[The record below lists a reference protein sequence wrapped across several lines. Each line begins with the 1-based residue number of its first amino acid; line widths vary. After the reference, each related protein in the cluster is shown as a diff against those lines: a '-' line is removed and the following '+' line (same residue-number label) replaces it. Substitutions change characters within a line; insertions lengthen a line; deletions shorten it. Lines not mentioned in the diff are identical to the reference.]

1 MPAYRFEALQTDGAL
16 RKGTLEADSIK
27 TARTQLRTQQ
37 LVPLLVEAIASG
49 SVSEAASA
57 LPWWQ
62 RPIGG
67 ARAFSSSGRAVWT
80 RQLAGLVGSGLPVER
95 ALAALSEEADDDK
108 QRHLLAAIRAD
119 INSGSTLGRA
129 LAQFPQEFPA
139 IDRAV
144 IAAGEQSGHLSDVLH
159 QLANDLEDQ
168 QVLRAKLL
176 SASLY
181 PAIVSLVALAI
192 VIFLVTSVVPQV
204 AGVFAGT
211 KRQLPGL
218 TVAMLAISDFVRTW
232 GWFMVLLLAGG
243 VLAFRVAMRQAA
255 LRLRFDAAWL
265 RLPLIGRLARGYNS
279 ARFASTLAMLTAA
292 GVPILKALQAAA
304 DTLSNQALR
313 ADALEALVR
322 VREGAPLGTAL
333 AQNARFPGL
342 LSMFARLGEQTGQLP
357 VMLQRAAQQM
367 SGEVQRRAM
376 ALATVLEPLLI
387 VAMGGMVMLIVLAV
401 LMPIMQL
408 NQWVK

>member
-16 RKGTLEADSIK
+16 RKGTLEADSLK
-27 TARTQLRTQQ
+27 AARTQLRGQQ

-49 SVSEAASA
+49 SASEATRD
-57 LPWWQ
+57 LHWWQ

-67 ARAFSSSGRAVWT
+67 GRAFSGSERAVWT

-144 IAAGEQSGHLSDVLH
+144 IAAGEQSGHLSDVLN

-243 VLAFRVAMRQAA
+243 MLAFRVAMRQAA

-265 RLPLIGRLARGYNS
+265 RLPLIGRLARSYNS

-357 VMLQRAAQQM
+357 VMLQRAATQL

>member
-1 MPAYRFEALQTDGAL
+1 MPAYRFEALQADGAL
-16 RKGTLEADSIK
+16 RKGTLEADSLK
-27 TARTQLRTQQ
+27 TARSQLRSQS
-37 LVPLLVEAIASG
+37 LVPLVVETIPSGAS
-49 SVSEAASA
+49 SEGVQA

-67 ARAFSSSGRAVWT
+67 GRAFDNGQRAIWT

-95 ALAALSEEADDDK
+95 ALAALAEEAEDERKRDVM
-108 QRHLLAAIRAD
+108 AAIRAEVQA
-119 INSGSTLGRA
+119 GSTLGRA
-129 LAQFPQEFPA
+129 LAQYPDEFPA

-144 IAAGEQSGHLSDVLH
+144 IAAGEQSGHLSTVLE
-159 QLANDLEDQ
+159 QLAHDLEDQ
-168 QVLRAKLL
+168 QLLRSKLL

-204 AGVFAGT
+204 AGVFAGSQ
-211 KRQLPGL
+211 RQLPAL
-218 TVAMLAISDFVRTW
+218 TVAMLALSDFVRHW
-232 GWFMVLLLAGG
+232 GWLMLLLLAVG
-243 VLAFRVAMRQAA
+243 VLGFRLAMRQAA

-292 GVPILKALQAAA
+292 GVPILKALQSAA

-322 VREGAPLGTAL
+322 VREGAPLGSAL

-357 VMLQRAAQQM
+357 VMLQRAAQQL

-387 VAMGGMVMLIVLAV
+387 VAMGGLVMLIVLAV

>member
-1 MPAYRFEALQTDGAL
+1 MPAYRFEALQADGAL
-16 RKGTLEADSIK
+16 RKGTLEADSLK
-27 TARTQLRTQQ
+27 TARTQLRMQQ

-49 SVSEAASA
+49 SASEAAHA

-67 ARAFSSSGRAVWT
+67 GRAFSTSERAVWT

-95 ALAALSEEADDDK
+95 ALTALSEEVEDDK

-144 IAAGEQSGHLSDVLH
+144 IAAGEQSGHLSDVLN

-218 TVAMLAISDFVRTW
+218 TVAMLAISDFVRNW
-232 GWFMVLLLAGG
+232 GWFMLLLLAGG
-243 VLAFRVAMRQAA
+243 VLAFRVAMRQEA

-408 NQWVK
+408 NQFIK

>member
-1 MPAYRFEALQTDGAL
+1 MPAYRFEALQADGAT
-16 RKGTLEADSIK
+16 RKGVVEADSLK
-27 TARTQLRTQQ
+27 SARTQLRSQS
-37 LVPLLVEAIASG
+37 LVPLAVEVIAAGTADAPSN
-49 SVSEAASA
+49 

-62 RPIGG
+62 RPVGPS
-67 ARAFSSSGRAVWT
+67 RAFNTSQRAVWT
-80 RQLAGLVGSGLPVER
+80 RQLAGLVSSGLPIER
-95 ALAALSEEADDDK
+95 ALSALAEESEHDK
-108 QRHLLAAIRAD
+108 QRQLMAAIRAEV
-119 INSGSTLGRA
+119 NSGSSLGRA
-129 LAQFPQEFPA
+129 LGQHPGEFPA

-144 IAAGEQSGHLSDVLH
+144 IAAGEESGHLGDVLN

-211 KRQLPGL
+211 KRQLPLL
-218 TVAMLAISDFVRTW
+218 TVAMLALSDFVRAW
-232 GWFMVLLLAGG
+232 GWLVLLAMASGAFGFRWGLKQT
-243 VLAFRVAMRQAA
+243 AFR
-255 LRLRFDAAWL
+255 LKFDAAWL

-357 VMLQRAAQQM
+357 VMLQRAATQL
-367 SGEVQRRAM
+367 SSEVQRRAM

-387 VAMGGMVMLIVLAV
+387 VGMGGMVMLIVLAV
-401 LMPIMQL
+401 LMPIMEL

>member
-16 RKGTLEADSIK
+16 RKGTLEADSLK
-27 TARTQLRTQQ
+27 AARTQLRGQQ

-49 SVSEAASA
+49 SASEATRD

-67 ARAFSSSGRAVWT
+67 GRAFSTSERAVWT

-108 QRHLLAAIRAD
+108 QRLLLAAIRAD

-144 IAAGEQSGHLSDVLH
+144 IAAGEQSGHLSDVLN

-232 GWFMVLLLAGG
+232 GWFMLLSLAGG

-357 VMLQRAAQQM
+357 VMLQRAATQL

>member
-1 MPAYRFEALQTDGAL
+1 MPAYRFEALQADGAL
-16 RKGTLEADSIK
+16 RKGTLEADSLK

-37 LVPLLVEAIASG
+37 LVPLLVEALASG
-49 SVSEAASA
+49 AAKEVVSD

-67 ARAFSSSGRAVWT
+67 GRAFSTSERAVWT

-95 ALAALSEEADDDK
+95 ALAALSEEVEDEK

-144 IAAGEQSGHLSDVLH
+144 IAAGEQSGHLSDVLN

-218 TVAMLAISDFVRTW
+218 TVAMLAISDFVRHW
-232 GWFMVLLLAGG
+232 GWFMLLMLAGG
-243 VLAFRVAMRQAA
+243 ALAFRVAMRQAA

>member
-1 MPAYRFEALQTDGAL
+1 MPAYRFEALQADGAL
-16 RKGTLEADSIK
+16 RKGTLEADSLK
-27 TARTQLRTQQ
+27 TARSQLRSQS
-37 LVPLLVEAIASG
+37 LVPLVVETIPSGAS
-49 SVSEAASA
+49 SEGVQA

-67 ARAFSSSGRAVWT
+67 GRAFDSGQRAIWT

-95 ALAALSEEADDDK
+95 ALAALAEEAEDERKRDVM
-108 QRHLLAAIRAD
+108 AAIRAEVQA
-119 INSGSTLGRA
+119 GSTLGRA
-129 LAQFPQEFPA
+129 LAQYPDEFPA

-144 IAAGEQSGHLSDVLH
+144 IAAGEQSGHLSTVLEH
-159 QLANDLEDQ
+159 LAHDLEDQ
-168 QVLRAKLL
+168 QLLRSKLL

-204 AGVFAGT
+204 AGVFAGSQ
-211 KRQLPGL
+211 RQLPAL
-218 TVAMLAISDFVRTW
+218 TVAMLALSDFVRHW
-232 GWFMVLLLAGG
+232 GWLMLLLLAVG
-243 VLAFRVAMRQAA
+243 VLGFRLAMRQAA

-279 ARFASTLAMLTAA
+279 ARCASTLAMLTAA
-292 GVPILKALQAAA
+292 GVPILKALQSAA

-322 VREGAPLGTAL
+322 VREGAPLGSAL

-357 VMLQRAAQQM
+357 VMLQRAAPQL

-387 VAMGGMVMLIVLAV
+387 VAMGGLVMLIVLAV